1 MNFNQQLSKERI
13 NSQGRIGRPFT
24 ENTRNM
30 YVKRLEKYSWY
41 LIGPLITE
49 PYLKFKSN
57 EDLLKKIQTDFPNK
71 NTQLGYFS
79 AILAYYETRQ
89 EKENILFW
97 ELERFKNNDAYQQE
111 KEDGIL
117 PKGQEENIVKKS
129 VITKLI
135 KKTKEDL
142 KLKPDKQLNQILIFL
157 VNYSLYPFRNE
168 LATIKLGLMID
179 FNEEPEKYK
188 EGNWLMLSPKPFSL
202 KYVFNEYKTAGKY
215 QQRVIDIHNP
225 TIRNL
230 YKKFVKTYDIKI
242 GDPVFTLGNDEPMN
256 NLNLTKT
263 LQRYTDKTIGKKI
276 STTILRK
283 IYYGDKYNKEDFE
296 KLKEDAKVA
305 GHSVNTAQK
314 IYII

>member
-1 MNFNQQLSKERI
+1 MNFNQQLSQERI

-24 ENTRNM
+24 ENTKNL
-30 YVKRLEKYSWY
+30 YIKRLEKYN
-41 LIGPLITE
+41 P
-49 PYLKFKSN
+49 LKFKSN
-57 EDLLKKIQTDFPNK
+57 EELLKKIQTDFTNH

-79 AILAYYETRQ
+79 AILAYYETTTIDTNK
-89 EKENILFW
+89 KENIKFW
-97 ELERFKNNDAYQQE
+97 ENERSKNNDAYQKE

-117 PKGQEENIVKKS
+117 PKGQEQNMVKKS

-142 KLKPDKQLNQILIFL
+142 KLKPEKQLNQILIFL

-168 LATIKLGLMID
+168 LATIKLGMMID

-188 EGNWLMLSPKPFSL
+188 EGNWLIMSPKPFSL

-230 YKKFVKTYDIKI
+230 YKKFLKTYDIKI
-242 GDPVFTLGNDEPMN
+242 GEPVFTLVNNEPMN

-263 LQRYTDKTIGKKI
+263 LQRYTEKTIGKKI

-305 GHSVNTAQK
+305 GHSVHTAQN

>member
-1 MNFNQQLSKERI
+1 MNFNQQLSQERI

-24 ENTRNM
+24 ENTKNL
-30 YVKRLEKYSWY
+30 YIKRLEKYN
-41 LIGPLITE
+41 P
-49 PYLKFKSN
+49 LKFKSN
-57 EDLLKKIQTDFPNK
+57 EELLKKIQTDFTNH

-79 AILAYYETRQ
+79 AILAYYETTTIDTNK
-89 EKENILFW
+89 KENIKFW
-97 ELERFKNNDAYQQE
+97 ENERSKNNDAYQKE

-117 PKGQEENIVKKS
+117 PKGQEQNMVKKS

-142 KLKPDKQLNQILIFL
+142 KLKPEKQLNQILIFL

-168 LATIKLGLMID
+168 LATIKLGMMID

-188 EGNWLMLSPKPFSL
+188 EGNWLIMSPKPFSL

-230 YKKFVKTYDIKI
+230 YKKFLKTYDIKI
-242 GDPVFTLGNDEPMN
+242 GEPVFTLVNNEPMN

-263 LQRYTDKTIGKKI
+263 LQRYTEKTIGKKI

-305 GHSVNTAQK
+305 GHSVNTAQN

>member
-1 MNFNQQLSKERI
+1 MNFNQQLSQERI

-24 ENTRNM
+24 ENTKNL
-30 YVKRLEKYSWY
+30 YIKRLEKYN
-41 LIGPLITE
+41 P
-49 PYLKFKSN
+49 LKFKSN
-57 EDLLKKIQTDFPNK
+57 EELLKKIQTDFTNH

-79 AILAYYETRQ
+79 AILAYYETTTIDTNK
-89 EKENILFW
+89 KENIKFW
-97 ELERFKNNDAYQQE
+97 EDERSKNNDAYQKE

-117 PKGQEENIVKKS
+117 PKGQEQNMVKKS

-142 KLKPDKQLNQILIFL
+142 KLKPEKQLNQILIFL

-168 LATIKLGLMID
+168 LATIKLGMMID

-188 EGNWLMLSPKPFSL
+188 EGNWLIMSPKPFSL

-230 YKKFVKTYDIKI
+230 YKKFLKTYDIKI
-242 GDPVFTLGNDEPMN
+242 GEPVFTLVNNEPMN

-263 LQRYTDKTIGKKI
+263 LQRYTEKTIGKKI

-305 GHSVNTAQK
+305 GHSVHTAQN

>member
-24 ENTRNM
+24 ENTKNL
-30 YVKRLEKYSWY
+30 YIKRLEKYN
-41 LIGPLITE
+41 P
-49 PYLKFKSN
+49 LKFKSN
-57 EDLLKKIQTDFPNK
+57 EELLKKIQTDFTNH

-79 AILAYYETRQ
+79 AILAFYETTTIDTNK
-89 EKENILFW
+89 KENIKFW
-97 ELERFKNNDAYQQE
+97 ENERSKNNDAYQKE

-117 PKGQEENIVKKS
+117 PKGQEQNMVKKS

-142 KLKPDKQLNQILIFL
+142 KLKPEKQLNQILIFL

-168 LATIKLGLMID
+168 LATIKLGMMID

-188 EGNWLMLSPKPFSL
+188 EGNWLIMSPKPFSL

-230 YKKFVKTYDIKI
+230 YKKFLKTYDIKI
-242 GDPVFTLGNDEPMN
+242 GEPVFTLVNNEPMN

-263 LQRYTDKTIGKKI
+263 LQRYTEKTIGKKI

-283 IYYGDKYNKEDFE
+283 IYYGNKYNKEDFE

-305 GHSVNTAQK
+305 GHSVNTAQN

>member
-24 ENTRNM
+24 ENTKNL
-30 YVKRLEKYSWY
+30 YIKRLEKYN
-41 LIGPLITE
+41 P
-49 PYLKFKSN
+49 LKFKSN
-57 EDLLKKIQTDFPNK
+57 EELLKKIQTDFTNH

-79 AILAYYETRQ
+79 AILAFYETTTIDTNK
-89 EKENILFW
+89 KENIKFW
-97 ELERFKNNDAYQQE
+97 ENERSKNNDAYQKE

-117 PKGQEENIVKKS
+117 PKGQEQNMVKKS

-142 KLKPDKQLNQILIFL
+142 KLKPEKQLNQILIFL

-168 LATIKLGLMID
+168 LATIKLGMMID

-188 EGNWLMLSPKPFSL
+188 EGNWLIMSPKPFSL

-230 YKKFVKTYDIKI
+230 YKKFLKTYDIKI
-242 GDPVFTLGNDEPMN
+242 GEPVFTLVNNEPMN

-263 LQRYTDKTIGKKI
+263 LQRYTEKTIGKKI

-305 GHSVNTAQK
+305 GHSVNTAQN

>member
-1 MNFNQQLSKERI
+1 MNFNQQLSQERI

-24 ENTRNM
+24 ENTKNL
-30 YVKRLEKYSWY
+30 YIKRLEKYN
-41 LIGPLITE
+41 P
-49 PYLKFKSN
+49 LKFKSN
-57 EDLLKKIQTDFPNK
+57 EELLKKIQTDFTNH

-79 AILAYYETRQ
+79 AILAYYETTTIDTNK
-89 EKENILFW
+89 KENIKFW
-97 ELERFKNNDAYQQE
+97 EDERSKNNDAYQKE

-117 PKGQEENIVKKS
+117 PKGQEQNMVKKS

-142 KLKPDKQLNQILIFL
+142 KLKPEKQLNQILIFL

-168 LATIKLGLMID
+168 LATIKLGMMID

-188 EGNWLMLSPKPFSL
+188 EGNWLIMSPKPFSL

-230 YKKFVKTYDIKI
+230 YKKFLKTYDIKI
-242 GDPVFTLGNDEPMN
+242 GEPVFTLVNNEPMN

-263 LQRYTDKTIGKKI
+263 LQRYTEKTIGKKI

-305 GHSVNTAQK
+305 GHSVNTAQN

>member
-24 ENTRNM
+24 ENTKNL
-30 YVKRLEKYSWY
+30 YIKRLEKYN
-41 LIGPLITE
+41 P
-49 PYLKFKSN
+49 LKFKSN
-57 EDLLKKIQTDFPNK
+57 EELLKKIQTDFTNH

-79 AILAYYETRQ
+79 AILAFYETTTIDTNK
-89 EKENILFW
+89 KENIKFW
-97 ELERFKNNDAYQQE
+97 ENERSKNNDAYQKE

-117 PKGQEENIVKKS
+117 PKGQEQNMVKKS

-142 KLKPDKQLNQILIFL
+142 KLKPEKQLNQILIFL

-168 LATIKLGLMID
+168 LATIKLGMMID

-188 EGNWLMLSPKPFSL
+188 EGNWLIMSPKPFSL

-230 YKKFVKTYDIKI
+230 YKKFLKTYDIKI
-242 GDPVFTLGNDEPMN
+242 GEPVFTLVNNEPMN

-263 LQRYTDKTIGKKI
+263 LQRYTEKTIGKKI

-305 GHSVNTAQK
+305 GHSVHTAQN